1 MNMNDLIKKYIYL
14 VDRVMS
20 RINEK
25 DEFVKQDLR
34 QEALVGLWRALITYE
49 EEKNKNFEAYACLVM
64 RRRVLNELKRLK
76 RDRDKQPDHI
86 VGFNEMVGNTELTY
100 EEVIGQEDVRFDR
113 DELKKL
119 DIDFIKVCINHNT
132 AKERREITG
141 MSRVML
147 NRKINAEKRK
157 LKESID

>member
-1 MNMNDLIKKYIYL
+1 MSMNDLIKKYIYL

-49 EEKNKNFEAYACLVM
+49 EEKNKNFEAYACIIM
-64 RRRVLNELKRLK
+64 RRRVLNELKRLGREK
-76 RDRDKQPDHI
+76 NKQPDYI
-86 VGFNEMVGNTELTY
+86 VGLNERVGDTELTY
-100 EEVIGQEDVRFDR
+100 EEVIGQEDVFFDR

-119 DIDFIKVCINHNT
+119 DVDFIKVCINHNT